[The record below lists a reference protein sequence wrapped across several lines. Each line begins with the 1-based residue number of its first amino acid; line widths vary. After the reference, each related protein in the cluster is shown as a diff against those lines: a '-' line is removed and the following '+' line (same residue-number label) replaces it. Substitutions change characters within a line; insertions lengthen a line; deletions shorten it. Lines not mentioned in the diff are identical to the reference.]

1 MSKENRVIWDALKET
16 NPNITKSVN
25 KGWGN
30 LTSIDPHWQIM
41 MMTEQFGPVGKG
53 WSYSVDYT
61 YTDNY
66 VFAEVTIKWSEN
78 YETNSMQQVWHEFG
92 PISSGLPLQKTN
104 GKFDD
109 SKYVDGL
116 RKKYNEMETII
127 KHGKSK

>member
-1 MSKENRVIWDALKET
+1 
-16 NPNITKSVN
+16 
-25 KGWGN
+25 
-30 LTSIDPHWQIM
+30 

-78 YETNSMQQVWHEFG
+78 DTWYQFG
-92 PISSGLPLQKTN
+92 PISSGLSLNKTN
-104 GKFDD
+104 GKFDDEATKKCMTDALTKGFSHLGLCSDVFMGKFDD

-116 RKKYNEMETII
+116 KNKYREMETII

>member
-92 PISSGLPLQKTN
+92 PISSGLPLHKTN

-116 RKKYNEMETII
+116 KNKYREMETII